1 MNNTTTLDRPLVA
14 EPAFAGLLGQSFM
27 ELTTYRKTGQPVAT
41 RVWFAE
47 DGGRL
52 YITTAKASGK
62 VKRLRHT
69 ARVLVTPCSALGAA
83 RGPSISAVAHVLPE
97 WEHARALAALR
108 RKYGWLF
115 WVFERCSRSSDQTY
129 LEVSPTP

>member
-1 MNNTTTLDRPLVA
+1 VNSTITLERAAAA
-14 EPAFAGLLGQSFM
+14 EPAFAGLRGHSFM
-27 ELTTYRKTGQPVAT
+27 ELTTYRKTGKPVPT

-52 YITTAKASGK
+52 YLTTAKASGK
-62 VKRLRHT
+62 IKRLRHT

-83 RGPSISAVAHVLPE
+83 RGPAIEAVARVLPE
-97 WEHARALAALR
+97 WEHARAREALR

-115 WVFERCSRSSDQTY
+115 WVFERCSRSADQTY
-129 LEVSPTP
+129 LELSPSP

>member
-1 MNNTTTLDRPLVA
+1 MNGTTTLERPLAA
-14 EPAFAGLLGQSFM
+14 EPVFAGLRGQSFM
-27 ELTTYRKTGQPVAT
+27 ELTSYRKTGQPVKT

-47 DGGRL
+47 DGGQL

-69 ARVLVTPCSALGAA
+69 ARVLVAPCSAVGAA
-83 RGPSISAVAHVLPE
+83 RGPAIEAVARVLPE
-97 WEHARALAALR
+97 WEHAHALAALR

-115 WVFERCSRSSDQTY
+115 WVFERCSRGTNQTY
-129 LEVSPTP
+129 LEVSPNP